1 MYFAARLIITVMEM
15 TMAVILNKRLYD
27 RSVNYIMIKD
37 YSDNINKIIRMEI

>member
-27 RSVNYIMIKD
+27 RSVKYITIKD